1 VLPFETVF
9 AAFPPSVDAG
19 GFTLR
24 SPTLLHAVAL
34 ESMGVDMEER
44 EVSPSAAWTAAW
56 VLSLD
61 DPSVAVRPGEAE
73 RSAAAF
79 MQEHADADQDRL
91 VEAVKRTLGVAV
103 STFVP
108 GRAPKDAEQSLD
120 GLPDGFGWPIEVAE
134 LIAHEH
140 GIPFADAIRTPCVT
154 AFAIVAMV
162 RARNGEEFDG
172 PDYYGRI
179 KVKRQ
184 KDALMRHAAA
194 KAEKDAGKGTKEAKG
209 NG

>member
-1 VLPFETVF
+1 VLPFETVS

-34 ESMGVDMEER
+34 ESLGVDMEER

-108 GRAPKDAEQSLD
+108 GRAPKDAKQSLD
-120 GLPDGFGWPIEVAE
+120 GMPDGFGWPIEVAE
-134 LIAHEH
+134 MIAHEH
-140 GIPFADAIRTPCVT
+140 GIPFADAMRTPCVT

-162 RARNGEEFDG
+162 RARNGGEFDG

-179 KVKRQ
+179 KMKRQ
-184 KDALMRHAAA
+184 KAALMRHAA
-194 KAEKDAGKGTKEAKG
+194 KMAEAEGKEAKG
-209 NG
+209 DG